1 MLPMRNVGSRRHNQY
16 MPILVPENPTFA
28 NEAEKEVWLALN
40 RTLPDDCWLLHGVRI
55 TNELGDREGD
65 VIVMWP
71 QKGIAFIEV
80 KGGYIIPQTNGKF
93 LQGSGVKKHE
103 IDPIDQAHAAM
114 YQIRNWVLSHTS
126 LSHWYTTIAMAA
138 FPNSVL
144 ERSYESTRAKRSQF
158 IDRDDLASA
167 ADLVRNSLD
176 AHSGHALA
184 PAQED
189 LDRIAQALEAN
200 ILDVTDPS
208 ALALLIDSRTELVN
222 ELAKENLKLLDFVE
236 EINRFDVRGA
246 AGTGKTSLAMEQARR
261 LKIKGQRVLFLCYSR
276 GLAANIRHDIET
288 WDKSQRI
295 DVVRTF
301 HSLAIEWGVKVPT
314 PVDDDFW
321 DKEAAIE
328 FAKLAHAAALE
339 EKFDAVIVDE
349 AQDFDDSW
357 WKAAQAL
364 LIDPV
369 LGGIYTFGD
378 TGQGIFGRDG
388 TKNLGFVPLRL
399 KTNLRNS
406 KPISDASN
414 FFTDTP
420 AESLGLPGPKI
431 TFIEMPS
438 GTTKKDLI
446 YAADDMVEKLRDEFG
461 PQHIALLTTKSR
473 HPMHKDQIKRD
484 SDAYW
489 RTIWDKQEIFYGT
502 VSGFKGLERNCVILA
517 INGFHDG
524 VDPKELLYVGMT
536 RARDYLVIIAKR
548 SELESALDSELISTL
563 ENHVIRIESDFQQY
577 R

>member
-1 MLPMRNVGSRRHNQY
+1 
-16 MPILVPENPTFA
+16 MPILVPENPSFA
-28 NEAEKEVWLALN
+28 NDAEKEVWLALN
-40 RTLPDDCWLLHGVRI
+40 RTLPDECWLLHGVRI

-80 KGGYIIPQTNGKF
+80 KGGYITPLSNGKF
-93 LQGSGVKKHE
+93 LQGSGASKHE
-103 IDPIDQAHAAM
+103 IDPIDQAHSAM
-114 YQIRNWVLSHTS
+114 YQARSWVLDHTS
-126 LSHWYTTIAMAA
+126 LSHWYTTITMAA

-144 ERSYESTRAKRSQF
+144 ERTYESPRAKRSQF
-158 IDRDDLASA
+158 IDRDDLSNA
-167 ADLVRNSLD
+167 ADLVRRSLD
-176 AHSGHALA
+176 SHSGHALA

-200 ILDVTDPS
+200 ILDVTDPAS
-208 ALALLIDSRTELVN
+208 LALLIDSRTELVN

-276 GLAANIRHDIET
+276 GLAANIRHDVET

-301 HSLAIEWGVKVPT
+301 HSLAIEWGVKVPRFA
-314 PVDDDFW
+314 DDSFW
-321 DKEAAIE
+321 DKDAAIE
-328 FAKLAHAAALE
+328 FAKLAHEAPVQ

-357 WKAAQAL
+357 WQAAEAL
-364 LIDPV
+364 LSDPGI
-369 LGGIYTFGD
+369 GGIYTFGD
-378 TGQGIFGRDG
+378 TGQGIFGRAG

-414 FFTDTP
+414 FFTNTP
-420 AESLGLPGPKI
+420 AESIGLPGPKI
-431 TFIEMPS
+431 GFIEMPA

-461 PQHIALLTTKSR
+461 PKHIALLTTKSR
-473 HPMHKDQIKRD
+473 HPMHKDQFKRD
-484 SDAYW
+484 SEAYW

-517 INGFHDG
+517 INGFHEG

-548 SELESALDSELISTL
+548 SELEAALDPELMSNL
-563 ENHVIRIESDFQQY
+563 ENHVTRLESDL
-577 R
+577 

>member
-1 MLPMRNVGSRRHNQY
+1 MRNVASPRHNQH
-16 MPILVPENPTFA
+16 MPILVPENPSFT
-28 NEAEKEVWLALN
+28 NDAEKDVWLTLN
-40 RTLPDDCWLLHGVRI
+40 RTLPDECWLLHGVRI

-80 KGGYIIPQTNGKF
+80 KGGYVTPKTNGKF
-93 LQGSGVKKHE
+93 LQGSGANKHE
-103 IDPIDQAHAAM
+103 IDPIGQAHAAM
-114 YQIRNWVLSHTS
+114 HQIKDWVLSHTS
-126 LSHWYTTIAMAA
+126 LKYWYTNVAMAA

-144 ERSYESTRAKRSQF
+144 ERSYESTRAKRTQF
-158 IDRDDLASA
+158 IDRDDLINA
-167 ADLVRNSLD
+167 ADFVKKSLD
-176 AHSGHALA
+176 SHSGHAIA

-200 ILDVTDPS
+200 ILDVTDPAS
-208 ALALLIDSRTELVN
+208 LALLIDSRTERVN
-222 ELAKENLKLLDFVE
+222 ELVKENLKLLDFVE

-246 AGTGKTSLAMEQARR
+246 AGTGKTSLAIEQAKR
-261 LKIKGQRVLFLCYSR
+261 LKTKGQRVLFLCYSR
-276 GLAANIRHDIET
+276 GLAANIRHEVES

-314 PVDDDFW
+314 PVNEEFW
-321 DKEAAIE
+321 ENQAALE
-328 FAKLAHAAALE
+328 FARLASNAPAE

-349 AQDFDDSW
+349 AQDFGDSW
-357 WKAAQAL
+357 WTAAEAL
-364 LIDPV
+364 LTDPSV
-369 LGGIYTFGD
+369 GGIYTFGD

-388 TKNLGFVPLRL
+388 TKSLGFAPLRL

-414 FFTDTP
+414 LFTNTP

-431 TFIEMPS
+431 SFIEMPV

-446 YAADDMVEKLRDEFG
+446 YAADDMVERLRDEFG

-473 HPMHKDQIKRD
+473 HPMHKDQVKRD

-489 RTIWDKQEIFYGT
+489 KTIWDKQEIFYGT

-517 INGFHDG
+517 INGFHEG

-536 RARDYLVIIAKR
+536 RARDYLVIVAKR
-548 SELESALDSELISTL
+548 NELLAALGEDLFITL
-563 ENHVIRIESDFQQY
+563 EKELMYQEP
-577 R
+577 

>member
-1 MLPMRNVGSRRHNQY
+1 
-16 MPILVPENPTFA
+16 MPILVPVNPSFA
-28 NEAEKEVWLALN
+28 NDAEKEVWQALN
-40 RTLPDDCWLLHGVRI
+40 RTLPDECWLLHGVRI

-71 QKGIAFIEV
+71 QKGVAFIEV
-80 KGGYIIPQTNGKF
+80 KGGYITPQANGKF
-93 LQGSGVKKHE
+93 LQGSGASRHE

-114 YQIRNWVLSHTS
+114 YQIRNWVLSQTS
-126 LSHWYTTIAMAA
+126 LGHWYTSISMAA
-138 FPNSVL
+138 FPNSTL
-144 ERSYESTRAKRSQF
+144 ERTYESPRAKRSQF
-158 IDRDDLASA
+158 IDRDDLDNP
-167 ADLVRNSLD
+167 ADLVRKSLD
-176 AHSGHALA
+176 SHSGHALA
-184 PAQED
+184 PDQED
-189 LDRIAQALEAN
+189 LERIAQALEAN

-208 ALALLIDSRTELVN
+208 SLALLIDSRTELVN
-222 ELAKENLKLLDFVE
+222 EMAKENLKLLDFVE

-261 LKIKGQRVLFLCYSR
+261 LKGKGQRVLFLCYSR
-276 GLAANIRHDIET
+276 GLAASIRHDVET
-288 WDKSQRI
+288 WEKSQRI

-301 HSLAIEWGVKVPT
+301 HSLAIDWGVKIPKSA
-314 PVDDDFW
+314 DDAFW
-321 DKEAAIE
+321 EKEAAIE
-328 FAKLAHAAALE
+328 FANLAQEAPIQ

-357 WKAAQAL
+357 WVTAEAL
-364 LIDPV
+364 LIDPA

-378 TGQGIFGRDG
+378 SGQGIFGRDG

-406 KPISDASN
+406 KPISDAANS
-414 FFTDTP
+414 FTETP

-431 TFIEMPS
+431 GFIEMPP

-446 YAADDMVEKLRDEFG
+446 YAADDMVEKLRNEFG

-563 ENHVIRIESDFQQY
+563 ENHVIRIESDL
-577 R
+577 

>member
-1 MLPMRNVGSRRHNQY
+1 
-16 MPILVPENPTFA
+16 MPILVPENPSFA
-28 NEAEKEVWLALN
+28 NDAEKEVWLALN
-40 RTLPDDCWLLHGVRI
+40 RTLPDECWLLHGVRI

-80 KGGYIIPQTNGKF
+80 KGGYITPQTNGKF
-93 LQGSGVKKHE
+93 FQGSGVSKHE

-126 LSHWYTTIAMAA
+126 LSHWYTTITMAA

-144 ERSYESTRAKRSQF
+144 ERTYESPRAKRSQF
-158 IDRDDLASA
+158 IDRDDLANA
-167 ADLVRNSLD
+167 ADLVKRSLD
-176 AHSGHALA
+176 SHSGHALA

-200 ILDVTDPS
+200 VLDITDLS
-208 ALALLIDSRTELVN
+208 SLALLIDSRTDLVN
-222 ELAKENLKLLDFVE
+222 ELVKENLKLLDFVE

-261 LKIKGQRVLFLCYSR
+261 LKDRGHRVLFLCYSR
-276 GLAANIRHDIET
+276 GLAASIRHDVET
-288 WDKSQRI
+288 WEKSQRI

-301 HSLAIEWGVKVPT
+301 HSLAIDWGVKIPKSA
-314 PVDDDFW
+314 DDAFW

-328 FAKLAHAAALE
+328 FAKLAREAPIQ

-357 WKAAQAL
+357 WAAAEAL
-364 LIDPV
+364 LIDSK

-378 TGQGIFGRDG
+378 SGQGIFGRDG

-431 TFIEMPS
+431 GFIEMPT

-461 PQHIALLTTKSR
+461 PQHIALLTTKGR
-473 HPMHKDQIKRD
+473 HPMHKDQITRD

-489 RTIWDKQEIFYGT
+489 RTIWGKKEIFYGT

-536 RARDYLVIIAKR
+536 RARDYLVIVAKR
-548 SELESALDSELISTL
+548 SELEAALDSELIFNL
-563 ENHVIRIESDFQQY
+563 ENHVTRIESDL
-577 R
+577 

>member
-1 MLPMRNVGSRRHNQY
+1 
-16 MPILVPENPTFA
+16 MPILVPENPSFA
-28 NEAEKEVWLALN
+28 NDAEKEVWLALN
-40 RTLPDDCWLLHGVRI
+40 KTLPETCWLLHGVRI

-71 QKGIAFIEV
+71 QKGIAFIEI
-80 KGGYIIPQTNGKF
+80 KGGYITPQTNGKF
-93 LQGSGVKKHE
+93 IQGSGAKKHE
-103 IDPIDQAHAAM
+103 IDPIEQAHSAM
-114 YQIRNWVLSHTS
+114 YQVRSWVLGHTS

-144 ERSYESTRAKRSQF
+144 ERSYVNPRATRSQF
-158 IDRDDLASA
+158 IDRDDLANA
-167 ADLVRNSLD
+167 ADMVQKSLD
-176 AHSGHALA
+176 SHSGHALA
-184 PAQED
+184 PDHED

-200 ILDVTDPS
+200 ILDVTDPAS
-208 ALALLIDSRTELVN
+208 LALLIDSRTELVN

-246 AGTGKTSLAMEQARR
+246 AGTGKTSLAMEQAKR
-261 LKIKGQRVLFLCYSR
+261 LKSKGQRVLFLCYSR
-276 GLAANIRHDIET
+276 GLAANIRHEVET
-288 WDKSQRI
+288 WEKSQRI

-301 HSLAIEWGVKVPT
+301 HSLAIEWGVKVPRIA
-314 PVDDDFW
+314 DDSFW
-321 DKEAAIE
+321 DKDAAIE
-328 FAKLAHAAALE
+328 FAKIALE
-339 EKFDAVIVDE
+339 APVQDKFDAVIVDE

-357 WKAAQAL
+357 WQAAEAL
-364 LIDPV
+364 LSDPSI
-369 LGGIYTFGD
+369 GGIYTFGD

-414 FFTDTP
+414 FFTNTP

-431 TFIEMPS
+431 GFIEMPA

-473 HPMHKDQIKRD
+473 HPMHKDQFKRD
-484 SDAYW
+484 SEAYW

-517 INGFHDG
+517 INGFHEG

-548 SELESALDSELISTL
+548 SELEAALDSELMSNL
-563 ENHVIRIESDFQQY
+563 EKHVTRLESDV
-577 R
+577 